1 MTWSAHRLT
10 LAAVVALP
18 LALSWPAQAKTRPI
32 PETKS
37 LGKPVDC
44 IPITQIQ
51 ESRVRSD
58 SIIDFRVGSKKWYR
72 NTLPQSCPSLRYEE
86 RFSYSTSLSQLCSV
100 DTIAVLHAYAG
111 GLHEGAR
118 CGLGKFEPVELVE
131 KPRK

>member
-1 MTWSAHRLT
+1 MTWSARARI
-10 LAAVVALP
+10 LAAVIAAP
-18 LALSWPAQAKTRPI
+18 LALSLQAHAKTRPV
-32 PETKS
+32 PDVKS
-37 LGKPVDC
+37 LGKAVDC
-44 IPITQIQ
+44 IAITQIR

-58 SIIDFRVGSKKWYR
+58 SIIDFRVGSKRWYR